1 MTLGKSPT
9 RAIIPSSTEPI
20 GQGGVLV
27 TPVWL
32 RFFNNLV
39 GTSQPILSV
48 APAGSPF
55 AYTATA
61 KGFLSIS
68 GGTVS
73 GIALLRARV
82 TIQISGSMIPVQNG
96 DVVTLTYSV
105 APILSFIP
113 S

>member
-9 RAIIPSSTEPI
+9 RAIIPSSAEPI

-48 APAGSPF
+48 TPTASPF

-61 KGFLSIS
+61 KGYLSIS
-68 GGTVS
+68 GGTIS
-73 GIALLRARV
+73 GITLLRSRV
-82 TIQISGSMIPVQNG
+82 TIPVSGSLIPVQNT

-105 APILSFIP
+105 SPTLSFIP